1 MTVKEDNRSQLQR
14 KAKLAAVVSSR
25 RDFLLTAVSGM
36 VLASSV
42 SLSARPAPSVTVS
55 SPNNKL
61 QFQLFAG
68 PEPTYRIT
76 VNANPVI
83 ETSKLGIVVDGTNLT
98 SKARI
103 GPLRKFHIRER
114 YPTRGIHSLATDRAN
129 GAQISLTH
137 AESNTSFTL
146 EIRAFDDGAAFRFI
160 VPGEATR
167 APDEASS
174 FRLPAGSV
182 VWYHDFEGHY
192 EGLHAK
198 KLINDIKDG
207 EWAAPP
213 VTFKL
218 PKGGYGS
225 ISEAA
230 LANYAGMGL
239 QADGRGGFNARLGHA
254 LPVSY
259 PFRLRYGLEE
269 AERLRNPARISG
281 TIQTPWRVVLFSPD
295 LNGLVNSDLIANLSA
310 IPDKKYFPDGIDTPW
325 IKPGRA
331 VWKFLDGGENTLE
344 SMKEF
349 SRLAG
354 LLGFEYNVVEGFWQ
368 RWSEEQMRELTD
380 FSRQHS
386 VGVWFWKHRRDLRT
400 AEQRRTFFSLCR
412 SVGVVGAKIDFFDH
426 EAKEVID
433 EYHSLLEDAAEF
445 KLMVDFHGANK
456 PTGESRTWPN
466 EMTREG
472 VYGLEHRSIESWAR
486 HNTTVP
492 FTRLLA
498 GHADYTPM
506 HFGARRKETSWA
518 HQIATAAAFSSPV
531 LIYAAHPKTILEN
544 PAVEM
549 IRNIPST
556 WDETIVLAP
565 SEIGELAAFAR
576 RKGRDWFVVVLNG
589 PTVRSIRV
597 PLTFLSKGKHH
608 GLVVRDRTDEAA
620 AVQIDRMEVT
630 SRDQLTIDLRHGGG
644 FVGRFTR

>member
-1 MTVKEDNRSQLQR
+1 MTAIEDNRSQPR
-14 KAKLAAVVSSR
+14 RDVLAAFASSR
-25 RDFLLTAVSGM
+25 RDFLLTTVSGI
-36 VLASSV
+36 VLASSLSV
-42 SLSARPAPSVTVS
+42 NAQARSSLTLS

-61 QFQLFAG
+61 QFHLFAG
-68 PEPTYRIT
+68 EQTTYHIT
-76 VNANPVI
+76 VNGYAAV
-83 ETSKLGIVVDGTNLT
+83 ETSKLGIVLDGTNLT
-98 SKARI
+98 NEVRI
-103 GPLRKFHIRER
+103 GPVKKFRIRER
-114 YPTRGIHSLATDRAN
+114 YPTRGVHSQAINHAN
-129 GAQISLTH
+129 GARISLIH
-137 AESNTSFTL
+137 SESNTRFTL

-160 VPGEATR
+160 VPGETTR
-167 APDEASS
+167 VPDEASS
-174 FRLPAGSV
+174 FRLPAGST

-198 KLINDIKDG
+198 KVVDEIKDG

-213 VTFKL
+213 ITFKL
-218 PKGGYGS
+218 PTGGYAS

-230 LANYAGMGL
+230 LTNYAGMGL
-239 QADGRGGFNARLGHA
+239 QADGRGGFNARLGDA

-259 PFRLRYGLEE
+259 PFRLRYGKDE
-269 AERLRNPARISG
+269 ADRLKSPARVSG
-281 TIQTPWRVVLFSPD
+281 TIQTPWRVVMFASD
-295 LNGLVNSDLIANLSA
+295 LNGLVNSDLITNLSA
-310 IPDKKYFPDGIDTPW
+310 TPEREYFPQGMNTSW

-354 LLGFEYNVVEGFWQ
+354 ELGFEYNVVEGFWQ
-368 RWSEEQMRELTD
+368 RWTEAQMRELTE
-380 FSRQHS
+380 FSRQHN

-400 AEQRRTFFSLCR
+400 LEDRRKFFTLCR

-433 EYHSLLEDAAEF
+433 EYQALLKYAAEF
-445 KLMVDFHGANK
+445 ELMVDFHGANK

-472 VYGLEHRSIESWAR
+472 IYGLEHRRIESWAR

-506 HFGARRKETSWA
+506 HFGTRRKETSWA
-518 HQIATAAAFSSPV
+518 HQIATAAGFNSPM

-544 PAVEM
+544 PAVEL
-549 IRNIPST
+549 IKSIPST
-556 WDETIVLAP
+556 WDETIVLAQ

-576 RKGRDWFVVVLNG
+576 RKASDWFVVVING
-589 PTVRSIRV
+589 PTARSITV
-597 PLTFLSKGKHH
+597 PLGFLGKGKYQAL
-608 GLVVRDRTDEAA
+608 LVSDRTDEAA
-620 AVQIDRMEVT
+620 AVKIDRIELT
-630 SRDQLTIDLRHGGG
+630 TRDQLTINLRDAGG
-644 FVGRFTR
+644 FVGRFSR